1 MAGTWYLDNVE
12 DRAREAPRTF
22 FIPPEQRRH
31 NLQEGDTVKLV
42 FMLNHPSGDQPEAER
57 MWVDVISA
65 DGTSYTGS
73 LLNTPHTIRDLKPGD
88 KVAFGP
94 EHVAAVAVNEA
105 EIGYAVQQRALV
117 SRRLAAKDV
126 RPGLLSRDEPVEER
140 DSGWT
145 LMLGDEPQSFYEE
158 AENFGM
164 TDLGFLTDKFPE
176 LERVFREGS
185 PGDQWRWDEQAGE
198 YRRTNTDQT

>member
-1 MAGTWYLDNVE
+1 MAATWHLDNVE
-12 DRAREAPRTF
+12 DRAAESPRTF

-42 FMLNHPSGDQPEAER
+42 FMLNHPSGDEPEAER
-57 MWVDVISA
+57 MWVDVVRA

-73 LLNTPHTIRDLKPGD
+73 LLNTPDAIRELKPGD
-88 KVAFGP
+88 EVTFGP
-94 EHVAAVAVNEA
+94 EHVAAVGVNEA
-105 EIGYAVQQRALV
+105 EIGYAVQERALV

-126 RPGLLSRDEPVEER
+126 RPGLLWRDEPVQQG

-145 LMLGDEPQSFYEE
+145 LMLGDEPASFTED
-158 AENFGM
+158 ANNFG
-164 TDLGFLTDKFPE
+164 TTELGYLTDKFPE
-176 LERVFREGS
+176 LEEVFREGG

-198 YRRTNTDQT
+198 YRPTRTDQT